1 MGESGECMVN
11 PFMAGTVAARLVMVT
26 GHAANL
32 QFSPRGELTIEATL
46 NDAVGLLGLHAVANS
61 HVSACCSGVAGLLS
75 PLM

>member
-32 QFSPRGELTIEATL
+32 QFSPREHLTVEATL
-46 NDAVGLLGLHAVANS
+46 NDAVGLLGLHAVAN
-61 HVSACCSGVAGLLS
+61 VPRPAIQRV
-75 PLM
+75 